1 MYVFNLHDY
10 NHSTLLFIQEVWKV
24 STAGL
29 KRPKKTTSVSE
40 ATVAVSHPTR
50 ESEATHKLTAHAA
63 NSLTSGA
70 NQASAHGD
78 TSQVS
83 FSRSRSYFGQIRFLF

>member
-1 MYVFNLHDY
+1 MC
-10 NHSTLLFIQEVWKV
+10 STCMTTITATSLFIQEVWKV
-24 STAGL
+24 STTAGL

-63 NSLTSGA
+63 TSLTSGA

-83 FSRSRSYFGQIRFLF
+83 FSGSRSYFGQIRFLF